1 MVVKFYETIKEV
13 KVDKSML
20 RTEPWETPTLREQ
33 KHKDERRQRSRR
45 NRDEERNPKQCEP

>member
-13 KVDKSML
+13 KVDKSTL

-33 KHKDERRQRSRR
+33 KHKDERR
-45 NRDEERNPKQCEP
+45 